1 MKLNSSE
8 EYGLR
13 CLLQL
18 ARQTPGSLT
27 IPEISQAE
35 GITHH
40 NVAKLLRI
48 LRQGGFVAS
57 ARGQQGGYALAKP
70 PPPNRRGRR
79 ARHARRSPL
88 RRRLL
93 RSLRRQ
99 RGLLHALA
107 HRVFSAR
114 AVGDKCSR
122 PSIKF
127 YRAQPSPTCWNRA
140 TPSPTKRPCSIYRL
154 RPETDSPPP
163 RPDADRAA

>member
-1 MKLNSSE
+1 MKLSSSE

-70 PPPNRRGRR
+70 PHQIAVADALATLGGR
-79 ARHARRSPL
+79 L
-88 RRRLL
+88 FDDELL

-107 HRVFSAR
+107 HRVFGAR
-114 AVGDKCSR
+114 AVGTSAAGRGSNFIAHDPRR
-122 PSIKF
+122 P
-127 YRAQPSPTCWNRA
+127 AGT
-140 TPSPTKRPCSIYRL
+140 RL
-154 RPETDSPPP
+154 RPRRRRGPARYIGLEDNF
-163 RPDADRAA
+163 AILNG

>member
-1 MKLNSSE
+1 MKLNASE

-18 ARQTPGSLT
+18 ARQAPGSLT

-79 ARHARRSPL
+79 ARHAGRSPL

-107 HRVFSAR
+107 HRVFGAR
-114 AVGDKCSR
+114 AVGTSATGR
-122 PSIKF
+122 RSNFIAHNPS
-127 YRAQPSPTCWNRA
+127 
-140 TPSPTKRPCSIYRL
+140 
-154 RPETDSPPP
+154 
-163 RPDADRAA
+163 

>member
-18 ARQTPGSLT
+18 ARQAPGSLT

-57 ARGQQGGYALAKP
+57 AAASKAATALAKP
-70 PPPNRRGRR
+70 PTNRRGRR
-79 ARHARRSPL
+79 ARHVGRSPL

-93 RSLRRQ
+93 RSLRR
-99 RGLLHALA
+99 
-107 HRVFSAR
+107 
-114 AVGDKCSR
+114 
-122 PSIKF
+122 
-127 YRAQPSPTCWNRA
+127 
-140 TPSPTKRPCSIYRL
+140 
-154 RPETDSPPP
+154 
-163 RPDADRAA
+163 